1 MKKFRKL
8 IPAFI
13 MLLVSA
19 ILVSTATYAW
29 FSMNNSVTATGMSIS
44 AKNESGSLIIG
55 ATTYTGTTPAT
66 PTLTGVQTAN
76 LTTVD
81 LSQATYNYTT
91 DFAVKPSA
99 HAAKTTIADLDSVA
113 NWSYKTADAPS
124 NYASSAVAG
133 TALTTF
139 SGYVLYYDLY
149 LTVATGSPAMANLKC
164 NATIQASGA
173 TDEVRNGVRVLVA
186 SDTDAEEFFNTHIES
201 GTNVDAHT
209 QGTVVLASSI
219 TSAALTHIRVYIY
232 LDGEDS
238 TVFTNNFTNLK
249 SATVTLSFTAEN
261 TNP

>member
-1 MKKFRKL
+1 MKKTLKL
-8 IPAFI
+8 IPALA

-19 ILVSTATYAW
+19 ILVSTSTYAW
-29 FSMNNSVTATGMSIS
+29 FSMNNSVTASGMSIS

-55 ATTYTGTTPAT
+55 ATTYSGTTPST

-91 DFAVKPSA
+91 DYSVKPSA

-113 NWSYKTADAPS
+113 NWSYKVATLPS
-124 NYASSAVAG
+124 NYASTGTA

-186 SDTDAEEFFNTHIES
+186 SDTNAEEFFNAHTES
-201 GTNVDAHT
+201 GTATAAHT
-209 QGTVVLASSI
+209 EGSVVLASSI
-219 TSAALTHIRVYIY
+219 TSTALTHIRVYIY

-249 SATVTLSFTAEN
+249 SATISLSFTAEN
-261 TNP
+261 TNS